1 MNPQLSN
8 KVNSL
13 WGLGLFA
20 AAREYTTT
28 LKSRCDKRVDY
39 VPYFLYGSWAL
50 KEAFEAGAV
59 FALSRGKLLSLAQL
73 DLYLGLKN
81 HFDEFSSSDHDDLDL
96 YNIKAE
102 LGRLD
107 MKTATKRLL
116 RSLTHRCD
124 DFRLFRFLPLWYGW
138 ALMEA
143 YKDGAVFAV
152 SEGKFASWNDFY
164 EQHNQYTRYLRL
176 REKVSGEPCPENTF
190 FYINPFKTG
199 GFEARSKCEWPLL

>member
-1 MNPQLSN
+1 MNPQLSLKLN
-8 KVNSL
+8 GL
-13 WGLGLFA
+13 WRLGLSA
-20 AAREYTTT
+20 AARDYTTT
-28 LKSRCDKRVDY
+28 LESRYDKRVDD
-39 VPYFLYGSWAL
+39 VPYFLWGSWAL

-59 FALSRGKLLSLAQL
+59 FGLSQGKLLSLAQL
-73 DLYLGLKN
+73 DQYMGLKN
-81 HFDEFSSSDHDDLDL
+81 QFDEFSSSDHDDLDL
-96 YNIKAE
+96 YNIRSE

-107 MKTATKRLL
+107 LKSATKELL
-116 RSLTHRCD
+116 RSLKHRCD

-143 YKDGAVFAV
+143 YKDGAVFTV

-190 FYINPFKTG
+190 FYINSLKTV
-199 GFEARSKCEWPLL
+199 GFAARSKCEWPLL